1 MKFWCR
7 SGKLPVGGES
17 GIGEAHE
24 NAGEIVDEHYSASEK
39 IERERDD
46 LPRPSTFSGSR
57 RI

>member
-1 MKFWCR
+1 M
-7 SGKLPVGGES
+7 PVGGES